1 MTFKVDGKVP
11 PYPYWVEGRGIE
23 RCPKRKPMVSL
34 GSASAVIL
42 AAFFGGILLGYGWAW
57 VAMDGRF

>member
-1 MTFKVDGKVP
+1 MTFKVDGKKSD
-11 PYPYWVEGRGIE
+11 YPYLAGGRGIE

-34 GSASAVIL
+34 GSASAFIL